1 LSRRSDVPW
10 RTAFPPP
17 LPLTPALSRPRRA
30 HADLFPIA
38 GPPVAWPG
46 QVVRGI
52 AGPAHQRF
60 HRVPEGIELRFLR
73 WTRREL
79 AFVEGRGRG
88 SSRSFPR
95 VECGGL
101 APLPPLALPHLAH

>member
-73 WTRREL
+73 WTRREE
-79 AFVEGRGRG
+79 AFGQAH
-88 SSRSFPR
+88 FPR
-95 VECGGL
+95 AQARFPRAQGGGR
-101 APLPPLALPHLAH
+101 APLPPLALPHLSH